1 MFLPSKV
8 LITRL
13 ERPARSRRVVSSNI
27 IWNSDYF
34 RVTAISTFN
43 SNFSVSQIEREFSQ
57 KRKLSSLLNI
67 ERLFS
72 GLKGVKT
79 SRQKL
84 KYNRARQLRD
94 VFRQS

>member
-27 IWNSDYF
+27 LNSDFF
-34 RVTAISTFN
+34 RVSAISTFN
-43 SNFSVSQIEREFSQ
+43 SNFSMSQIEREFSQ

-79 SRQKL
+79 SCQKL
-84 KYNRARQLRD
+84 KCSRACQLRD
-94 VFRQS
+94 VFRQF